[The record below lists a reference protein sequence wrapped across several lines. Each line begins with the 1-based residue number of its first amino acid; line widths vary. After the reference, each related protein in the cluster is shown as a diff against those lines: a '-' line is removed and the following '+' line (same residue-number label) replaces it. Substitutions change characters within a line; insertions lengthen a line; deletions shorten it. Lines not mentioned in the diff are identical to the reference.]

1 MSLNLYTILIIIA
14 AVSVVVEGFVV
25 PSNTQQQSLLYI
37 LHSTAT
43 PFFFATTEVDND
55 APIPANPASASGP
68 LDHEVSMLI
77 VCSVRT
83 IDNCKCVHKIFM
95 LTIKIANYNTYH
107 DMHRMNIFR

>member
-1 MSLNLYTILIIIA
+1 MTSYHFTCTTAKMSLNLYTILVIIA
-14 AVSVVVEGFVV
+14 AVSVVDGFVV

-77 VCSVRT
+77 VWSVH
-83 IDNCKCVHKIFM
+83 N
-95 LTIKIANYNTYH
+95 
-107 DMHRMNIFR
+107 

>member
-1 MSLNLYTILIIIA
+1 MTSYHFTCTTAKMSLNLYTILIIIA
-14 AVSVVVEGFVV
+14 AVSVVEGFVV
-25 PSNTQQQSLLYI
+25 PSTTAHQQSLCI

-77 VCSVRT
+77 VCSVH
-83 IDNCKCVHKIFM
+83 N
-95 LTIKIANYNTYH
+95 
-107 DMHRMNIFR
+107 

>member
-77 VCSVRT
+77 VWSVH
-83 IDNCKCVHKIFM
+83 N
-95 LTIKIANYNTYH
+95 
-107 DMHRMNIFR
+107 

>member
-25 PSNTQQQSLLYI
+25 PSNTQQQSLCI

-77 VCSVRT
+77 VWSVH
-83 IDNCKCVHKIFM
+83 N
-95 LTIKIANYNTYH
+95 
-107 DMHRMNIFR
+107 